1 MSEPTHPPPTEAVN
15 AELLDKDAT
24 TKSTEAQG
32 VPATE
37 ADIPVNGETSLTT
50 EGVESG
56 ALTDSEP
63 KDTHM
68 SDVPASEQPESA
80 ALSGLTAG
88 AATASSAN
96 AANSSSN
103 APSPTPALARVGG
116 AGLEGD
122 RTTSRAAS
130 ANPETGPSFT
140 MPSEAPAHGA
150 PVRQYINQKVTSVLM
165 QGMKLIAKEQPSDP
179 LRVLGEF
186 LLQRSKELEG
196 PAAAAS

>member
-1 MSEPTHPPPTEAVN
+1 MFPLLNSQRLECTLIRSSCFCILSIPSPSFRARYFSPPLVGRPSPANHPH
-15 AELLDKDAT
+15 T
-24 TKSTEAQG
+24 TIPYTNMLTRAQ
-32 VPATE
+32 
-37 ADIPVNGETSLTT
+37 
-50 EGVESG
+50 
-56 ALTDSEP
+56 
-63 KDTHM
+63 KK
-68 SDVPASEQPESA
+68 SA
-80 ALSGLTAG
+80 ALSSLTAG
-88 AATASSAN
+88 AATASSAT